1 MKFLPPILLLALLTA
16 ARAHDHIEIGENPV
30 DPSQLLMEGPAFQL
44 ALWVPRGEP
53 FSGYFPDFP
62 GASFACELTFSTET
76 NALEFATGSL
86 ARVEL
91 VSVSGPAGG
100 SFSFWQ
106 TGTPGPIWT
115 RPTGWTA
122 AGDDRPFVVV
132 YEDPTTGYGHLHGR
146 AFTADRE
153 GTYTVTFRAVD
164 ETGLR
169 TPSPVKTVTFRAQA
183 PPALTLSVGTT
194 NARLAFTTRLNLSYD
209 LQVCENLATDQWTT
223 IASWWDGA
231 ATAREFFHP
240 IGPKK
245 RAFYR
250 LVEYW

>member
-1 MKFLPPILLLALLTA
+1 MKLLLPTLLLALLTT
-16 ARAHDHIEIGENPV
+16 ARAHDHIEIGENPG
-30 DPSQLLMEGPAFQL
+30 DPSQLFMEGPAFQL

-76 NALEFATGSL
+76 NALDFAAGSL
-86 ARVEL
+86 VRVEL

-100 SFSFWQ
+100 SFSFWEA
-106 TGTPGPIWT
+106 GTSSPTWS

-122 AGDDRPFVVV
+122 AGEDRPTIVV

-146 AFTADRE
+146 AFTIDRE
-153 GTYTVTFRAVD
+153 GTYTISFRAVD
-164 ETGLR
+164 EAAQR

-183 PPALTLSVGTT
+183 PPAVALSVGAT
-194 NARLAFTTRLNLSYD
+194 NARLTFTTRLNLSYD
-209 LQVCENLATDQWTT
+209 LQVCEDLATDQWQT

-231 ATAREFFHP
+231 ATTREFLHP
-240 IGPKK
+240 VGLKK